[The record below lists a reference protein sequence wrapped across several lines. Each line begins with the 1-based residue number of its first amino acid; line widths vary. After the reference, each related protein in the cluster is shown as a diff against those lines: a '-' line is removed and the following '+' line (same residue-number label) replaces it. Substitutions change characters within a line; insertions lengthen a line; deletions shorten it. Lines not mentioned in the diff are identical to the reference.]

1 MKVLVTG
8 AAGMLGGDLC
18 NELEKEGHEVLKTD
32 INLIEENIKKLD
44 VRNKEEVF
52 SLIEQFKPELVAHL
66 AAETDVD
73 KCEREVDH
81 TYKTNTIGTLNVALA
96 CQKHDI
102 VMAYISTAGV
112 FDGTSSEPYTEF
124 HKPNP
129 INVYGKSKYEGEKI
143 VETLLNKYFIIRAG
157 WMMGGGPKRDKK
169 FVSKLLKQIEEGKKD
184 IYVLTDKTGTPT
196 YTVDFSRTFVKLIE
210 TGNYGLYHL
219 TNKGECSRY
228 NVARKIFE
236 LLDIKDI
243 NLRPVV
249 STLYPKDHYKYFSST
264 EIPASRPNSEMM
276 RNYKLEL
283 MGINEMRHWEDAVEE
298 YIRLHFSD
306 KYIKRL

>member
-1 MKVLVTG
+1 MSYFIIMKVLVTG

-73 KCEREVDH
+73 KCER
-81 TYKTNTIGTLNVALA
+81 
-96 CQKHDI
+96 HDI

-169 FVSKLLKQIEEGKKD
+169 FVIKLLKQIEEGKKD

-228 NVARKIFE
+228 NVAKKIFE
-236 LLDIKDI
+236 L
-243 NLRPVV
+243 
-249 STLYPKDHYKYFSST
+249 
-264 EIPASRPNSEMM
+264 
-276 RNYKLEL
+276 
-283 MGINEMRHWEDAVEE
+283 
-298 YIRLHFSD
+298 
-306 KYIKRL
+306 

>member
-18 NELEKEGHEVLKTD
+18 NELEKVGHNVLKTD
-32 INLIEENIKKLD
+32 INLIEDDIKKLD

-52 SLIEQFKPELVAHL
+52 SMIEDFKPELVAHL

-73 KCEREVDH
+73 KCEREIDH
-81 TYKTNTIGTLNVALA
+81 AYKTNTMGTLNIALA
-96 CQKHDI
+96 CQKYNI
-102 VMAYISTAGV
+102 TMAYISTAGV

-129 INVYGKSKYEGEKI
+129 INVYGKSKYEGEKV
-143 VETLLNKYFIIRAG
+143 VENLLNKYFIIRAG

-169 FVSKLLKQIEEGKKD
+169 FVNKLLKQIKEGKKEV
-184 IYVLTDKTGTPT
+184 YVLTDKTGTPT

-210 TGNYGLYHL
+210 TGNHGLYHL

-228 NVARKIFE
+228 NVAMKIFE
-236 LLDIKDI
+236 LLNIKNI
-243 NLRPVV
+243 NLKPVV

-264 EIPASRPNSEMM
+264 ENPAPRPNSEMM
-276 RNYKLEL
+276 KNYKLEL
-283 MGINEMRHWEDAVEE
+283 MGINNMRHWEDAVEE
-298 YIRLHFSD
+298 YIKLYFSNQD
-306 KYIKRL
+306 N